1 MALLEN
7 VKKKIIPGLILSLIH
22 IYILNFVNGCA
33 SLREKR
39 LPVKL
44 GYAIKKNL
52 AAVSDAANAYDAE
65 RQELLEKYAAK
76 GEDGKF
82 LVENG
87 QYSIEDKEGFAK
99 DLDELLAI
107 EIEVGIHTVSEEE
120 IEKCDD
126 PRYDAL
132 TAVSYTHLDVYKR
145 QSWHRTKGSSVS

>member
-1 MALLEN
+1 MKLKN
-7 VKKKIIPGLILSLIH
+7 KDV
-22 IYILNFVNGCA
+22 LNFVNGCA

-76 GEDGKF
+76 GGDGKF

-87 QYSIEDKEGFAK
+87 QYSIEDKESFAK

-107 EIEVGIHTVSEEE
+107 ETEVGIHTVSEEE

-126 PRYDAL
+126 SRYDAL
-132 TAVSYTHLDVYKR
+132 TVADLETLEIM
-145 QSWHRTKGSSVS
+145 TE

>member
-1 MALLEN
+1 MDS
-7 VKKKIIPGLILSLIH
+7 VHG
-22 IYILNFVNGCA
+22 
-33 SLREKR
+33 
-39 LPVKL
+39 
-44 GYAIKKNL
+44 
-52 AAVSDAANAYDAE
+52 
-65 RQELLEKYAAK
+65 RQ

-107 EIEVGIHTVSEEE
+107 ETEVGINTVSEEE

-132 TAVSYTHLDVYKR
+132 TVADLETLEIM
-145 QSWHRTKGSSVS
+145 TE

>member
-1 MALLEN
+1 MKLKN
-7 VKKKIIPGLILSLIH
+7 KDV
-22 IYILNFVNGCA
+22 LNFVNGCA

-76 GEDGKF
+76 G
-82 LVENG
+82 VENG

-107 EIEVGIHTVSEEE
+107 ETEVGIHTVSEEE

-132 TAVSYTHLDVYKR
+132 TVADLETLEIM
-145 QSWHRTKGSSVS
+145 TE

>member
-1 MALLEN
+1 MKLKN
-7 VKKKIIPGLILSLIH
+7 KD
-22 IYILNFVNGCA
+22 ILNFVNGCA

-99 DLDELLAI
+99 DLDELLRKRLRN
-107 EIEVGIHTVSEEE
+107 VTIHVMM
-120 IEKCDD
+120 
-126 PRYDAL
+126 P
-132 TAVSYTHLDVYKR
+132 
-145 QSWHRTKGSSVS
+145 

>member
-1 MALLEN
+1 MELKN
-7 VKKKIIPGLILSLIH
+7 KD
-22 IYILNFVNGCA
+22 ILNFVNGCA

-82 LVENG
+82 LVENE

-107 EIEVGIHTVSEEE
+107 ETEVGIHTVSEEE

-132 TAVSYTHLDVYKR
+132 TVADLETLEIM
-145 QSWHRTKGSSVS
+145 TE

>member
-1 MALLEN
+1 MCFLKGEAAAGKAWLCDQEE
-7 VKKKIIPGLILSLIH
+7 P
-22 IYILNFVNGCA
+22 
-33 SLREKR
+33 
-39 LPVKL
+39 
-44 GYAIKKNL
+44 

-107 EIEVGIHTVSEEE
+107 ETEVGIHTVSEEE

-132 TAVSYTHLDVYKR
+132 TVADLETLEIM
-145 QSWHRTKGSSVS
+145 TE

>member
-1 MALLEN
+1 MKLKN
-7 VKKKIIPGLILSLIH
+7 KD
-22 IYILNFVNGCA
+22 ILNFVNGCA

-52 AAVSDAANAYDAE
+52 

-76 GEDGKF
+76 GGDGKF

-107 EIEVGIHTVSEEE
+107 ETEVGIHTVSEEE

-132 TAVSYTHLDVYKR
+132 TVADLETLEIM
-145 QSWHRTKGSSVS
+145 TE

>member
-1 MALLEN
+1 MKLKN
-7 VKKKIIPGLILSLIH
+7 KD
-22 IYILNFVNGCA
+22 ILNFVNGCA

-44 GYAIKKNL
+44 GYAIKKTL

-76 GEDGKF
+76 GGDGKF

-107 EIEVGIHTVSEEE
+107 ETEVGIHTVSEEE

-126 PRYDAL
+126 PD
-132 TAVSYTHLDVYKR
+132 S
-145 QSWHRTKGSSVS
+145 G

>member
-1 MALLEN
+1 MKLKN
-7 VKKKIIPGLILSLIH
+7 KD
-22 IYILNFVNGCA
+22 ILNFVNGCA

-76 GEDGKF
+76 GGDGKF

-87 QYSIEDKEGFAK
+87 QYSIEDK

-107 EIEVGIHTVSEEE
+107 ETEVSIHTVSEEE

-132 TAVSYTHLDVYKR
+132 TVADLETLEIM
-145 QSWHRTKGSSVS
+145 TE

>member
-1 MALLEN
+1 MKLKN
-7 VKKKIIPGLILSLIH
+7 KD
-22 IYILNFVNGCA
+22 ILNFVNGCA

-87 QYSIEDKEGFAK
+87 QYS
-99 DLDELLAI
+99 
-107 EIEVGIHTVSEEE
+107 
-120 IEKCDD
+120 
-126 PRYDAL
+126 RR
-132 TAVSYTHLDVYKR
+132 KR
-145 QSWHRTKGSSVS
+145 LPLCRHYCWGRRKNWMRR

>member
-1 MALLEN
+1 MKLKN
-7 VKKKIIPGLILSLIH
+7 KD
-22 IYILNFVNGCA
+22 ILNFVNGCA

-44 GYAIKKNL
+44 GYAIKRIWQQSVMQPMPMMQSVGNCL
-52 AAVSDAANAYDAE
+52 RNT
-65 RQELLEKYAAK
+65 QQK

-107 EIEVGIHTVSEEE
+107 ETEVGIHTV
-120 IEKCDD
+120 
-126 PRYDAL
+126 P
-132 TAVSYTHLDVYKR
+132 
-145 QSWHRTKGSSVS
+145 

>member
-1 MALLEN
+1 MRNSKLVNFYLFL
-7 VKKKIIPGLILSLIH
+7 GLNYHEFLTNIV
-22 IYILNFVNGCA
+22 YKDILNFVNGCA

-44 GYAIKKNL
+44 CYAIKKNL

-107 EIEVGIHTVSEEE
+107 ETEVGIHTVSEEE

-132 TAVSYTHLDVYKR
+132 TVADLETLEIM
-145 QSWHRTKGSSVS
+145 TE